1 VSTLSNLL
9 RLVEQKDAQLAADIA
24 NEVKALGER
33 REFGLKFERHTPED
47 VELPGRLVRKGD
59 KVRFLA
65 ARGSSATRVDQRL
78 WRVTV
83 VSRSAVGRV
92 ARLARQET
100 PESDVEIT
108 TRAVEGLV
116 VVAEFRNSIYPGLVS
131 TGKVER
137 GDNKPFH
144 TVINSGNFHALQ
156 ADVKRWILTHRHQD
170 LQDEFRA
177 RVARHGSDPE
187 PVRLLKARVQD
198 LLQDNQRLRAELRE
212 AKATTSMLERLV
224 AVEALEA
231 HTTPRPGAPP
241 GPPTL
246 RPVT

>member
-1 VSTLSNLL
+1 MTETEPERQAIREAMGRLL
-9 RLVEQKDAQLAADIA
+9 EGQPIRSDGKLTIKSLADGADI
-24 NEVKALGER
+24 
-33 REFGLKFERHTPED
+33 
-47 VELPGRLVRKGD
+47 
-59 KVRFLA
+59 
-65 ARGSSATRVDQRL
+65 
-78 WRVTV
+78 
-83 VSRSAVGRV
+83 
-92 ARLARQET
+92 
-100 PESDVEIT
+100 
-108 TRAVEGLV
+108 
-116 VVAEFRNSIYPGLVS
+116 
-131 TGKVER
+131 
-137 GDNKPFH
+137 
-144 TVINSGNFHALQ
+144 
-156 ADVKRWILTHRHQD
+156 KRWLLTHRHQD

-198 LLQDNQRLRAELRE
+198 LLQENQRLRAELRE